1 MPVVTAQF
9 LILIELNIVFFYIQV
24 IEWAVTY
31 FYVEPSKVG
40 GRGRGKT
47 EDPRVPGPSTKHS
60 GQASVVLS
68 TVPCQ
73 GFAKA

>member
-1 MPVVTAQF
+1 MPVVTAQ
-9 LILIELNIVFFYIQV
+9 ILVIIELNIVLCYIQV
-24 IEWAVTY
+24 IEWAITY
-31 FYVEPSKVG
+31 FYGEPSKAG

-47 EDPRVPGPSTKHS
+47 EDPRAPGPSTS
-60 GQASVVLS
+60 TQASVVLS